1 MRKAIEKNA
10 RLLAVFAVVCTA
22 LVGFVNLVT
31 EDRIVLQEQQQLL
44 TTLSGIIAK
53 ERHDN
58 DIYLD
63 CLLIDNDNLSAKTQ
77 KVYLARL
84 NNAPIAAAITSTA
97 PDGYSG
103 NIELLV
109 AINYDGSVSGV
120 RTIKHQETPGLGD
133 KIELNKS
140 DWILSF
146 SNKRILE
153 DVDSRWAVAKDGGM
167 FDQFTGA
174 TITPRAVVS
183 AVKKTVEFF
192 NQNKQQLFAQKANCQ
207 ETT

>member
-10 RLLAVFAVVCTA
+10 RLLATFAVVCTA
-22 LVGFVNLVT
+22 LVGLVNLLT
-31 EDRIVLQEQQQLL
+31 KDHIVLQEQQQLL

-63 CLLIDNDNLSAKTQ
+63 CLLINNEDLSDKTQ
-77 KVYLARL
+77 KAYLARL
-84 NNAPIAAAITSTA
+84 NNAPIAAAVTSTA

-120 RTIKHQETPGLGD
+120 RTIKHHETPGLGD

-140 DWILSF
+140 NWILSF
-146 SNKRILE
+146 SNKRILD
-153 DVDSRWAVAKDGGM
+153 DVDSRWAVSKDGGM

-183 AVKKTVEFF
+183 AVKKTVNFF
-192 NQNKQQLFAQKANCQ
+192 NKNKQQLFAQKANCQ

>member
-1 MRKAIEKNA
+1 MLKAIEKNA
-10 RLLAVFAVVCTA
+10 RLLAIFAVVCTG
-22 LVGFVNLVT
+22 LVGTVNLLT
-31 EDRIVLQEQQQLL
+31 KDRIVIQEQQQLL
-44 TTLSGIIAK
+44 TTLSGIISS
-53 ERHDN
+53 ERHNN

-63 CLLIDNDNLSAKTQ
+63 CIVINNDELTDNSQ
-77 KVYLARL
+77 KAYLARL
-84 NNAPIAAAITSTA
+84 NDTPVAAAITTTA

-133 KIELNKS
+133 KIELTKS

-146 SNKRILE
+146 TNKKILN
-153 DVDSRWAVAKDGGM
+153 DSDTRWAVAKDGGM

-174 TITPRAVVS
+174 TITPRAVVG
-183 AVKKTVEFF
+183 AVENTVKYF
-192 NQNKQQLFAQKANCQ
+192 NKNKQQLFASTANCQ
-207 ETT
+207 ESK

>member
-10 RLLAVFAVVCTA
+10 RLLATFAVVCTA
-22 LVGFVNLVT
+22 LVGLVNLLT
-31 EDRIVLQEQQQLL
+31 KDHIVLQEQQQLL

-63 CLLIDNDNLSAKTQ
+63 CLLINNEDLSDKTQ
-77 KVYLARL
+77 KAYLARL
-84 NNAPIAAAITSTA
+84 NNAPIAAAVTSTA

-140 DWILSF
+140 NWILSF
-146 SNKRILE
+146 SNKRILD
-153 DVDSRWAVAKDGGM
+153 DVDSRWAVSKDGGM

-183 AVKKTVEFF
+183 AVKKTVNFF
-192 NQNKQQLFAQKANCQ
+192 NKNKQQLFAQKANCQ